1 MAGETRTLEFKVELP
16 EESVKWVKLD
26 GKVIV
31 VVEVFP
37 GNDTPYYINSL
48 GKANGTFIRLN
59 ATTRNADAANLD
71 ELELRK
77 KRKYYDELPIAM
89 SLA

>member
-1 MAGETRTLEFKVELP
+1 MARAAG
-16 EESVKWVKLD
+16 
-26 GKVIV
+26 
-31 VVEVFP
+31 FP
-37 GNDTPYYINSL
+37 GNDIPYYINSL

-77 KRKYYDELPIAM
+77 KRKYYDELPMAM
-89 SLA
+89 SLASIAKSSLQNNFWCKVFFECL

>member
-16 EESVKWVKLD
+16 EESVKRVKT
-26 GKVIV
+26 IV
-31 VVEVFP
+31 AF
-37 GNDTPYYINSL
+37 
-48 GKANGTFIRLN
+48 ANGTFIRLN

-77 KRKYYDELPIAM
+77 KRKYYDELPMAM
-89 SLA
+89 SLASIAKSSLQNNFWCKVFFECL